1 MNLLEWDKANEYLEQ
16 ALKVINIYILRF
28 MQCVL
33 VLNL

>member
-16 ALKVINIYILRF
+16 ALKVISINIIRF

-33 VLNL
+33 VSNP